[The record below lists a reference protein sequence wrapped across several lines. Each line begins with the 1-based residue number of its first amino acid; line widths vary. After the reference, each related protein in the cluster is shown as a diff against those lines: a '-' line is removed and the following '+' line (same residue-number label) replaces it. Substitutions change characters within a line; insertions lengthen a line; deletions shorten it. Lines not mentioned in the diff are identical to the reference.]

1 MIDSN
6 ENDEEMNKIK
16 IYSSDDETLKFF
28 GNVLSN
34 ENSRKLLQMLFDQ
47 EMTSSEISSSS
58 GMSLPLINHH
68 LTTMLQA
75 GIVTV
80 SKTTMNTKNQP
91 MKHYTAKSGII
102 ILPKKTFNIEKKK
115 KFLSVTLK
123 TMLKFTSIMLAGVI
137 SFFTSNSIQQYNIPI
152 DNRTSDLDSVVIDYS
167 FSVIISLVIIGIG
180 LSLQFWF
187 NRKNNKKLTS

>member
-80 SKTTMNTKNQP
+80 SKTTMNTRNQP